1 MSTCSRSRD
10 PHADRPAESDT
21 IAILENV
28 IWIVDHLDG
37 TGLAELGD
45 VPVLELAKHIS
56 IAREAA

>member
-1 MSTCSRSRD
+1 VSTCSSSRD
-10 PHADRPAESDT
+10 PRADRPAESDT